1 MNSSSVLEVI
11 NLIGNTSST
20 KEKQQIIAEN
30 IYDDMFRRS
39 IEYALNPEKI
49 YGIITDTSWIT
60 ETGDNQFD
68 ESIFDLLDRLI
79 KRDLTGHAARD
90 AIIDKLKTLEPNSA
104 ELLVRIIRK
113 DLRGGFGDK
122 LVNKSYKNLI
132 PTYSYMR
139 CSLMKGSKIN
149 EFNWAKGI
157 YSQLKLDGMFT
168 NGNIMDGSFQFTS
181 RAGSIFPM
189 DGFKKIT
196 DSVAHLKGYQ
206 LHGELLVKENG
217 SIMERKKGN
226 GVLNSVLSGGT
237 FEDNQEPLYI
247 VWDIIPLEE
256 AKTKNKYKVPYSER
270 LSLLHSIVDSNP
282 LIEVVDYKICHSL
295 QECMDHAKEVML
307 IGQEGTVIK
316 SPDMI
321 WEDGTSKHQIKIKI
335 EFDCDLE
342 IVEILPGKIN
352 TKIEGRA
359 GSLKCRSSDGL
370 LEVNVTVKNEK
381 MRDNIDSNPSEWIGK
396 IVPIIANEIMTP
408 DDATKDVH
416 SLFLPRLA
424 EDNYRTDKFEADDLE
439 KIKISREEAIG

>member
-1 MNSSSVLEVI
+1 MNSSSVLEII
-11 NLIGNTSST
+11 NLIGNTPST
-20 KEKQQIIAEN
+20 KEKQQLIAEN
-30 IYDDMFRRS
+30 IHDDMFRRS

-68 ESIFDLLDRLI
+68 GSVFDLLDQLI
-79 KRDLTGHAARD
+79 KRELTGHAARD
-90 AIIDKLKTLEPNSA
+90 VIVDKLKTLEPLSA

-122 LVNKSYKNLI
+122 IVNKCYKNLI

-139 CSLMKGSKIN
+139 CSLMDGSKIN
-149 EFNWAKGI
+149 EFNWENGI
-157 YSQLKLDGMFT
+157 YSQLKLDGMFV

-181 RAGSIFPM
+181 RAGSVFPM

-217 SIMERKKGN
+217 AIMDRKKGN
-226 GVLNSVLSGGT
+226 GVLNSVLSGGS

-256 AKTKNKYKVPYSER
+256 AKSKNKYKVPYSER

-282 LIEVVDYKICHSL
+282 LIEVVDYKICYSL
-295 QECMDHAKEVML
+295 QECMLHAKEVML
-307 IGQEGTVIK
+307 SGQEGTVIK

-321 WEDGTSKHQIKIKI
+321 WEDGTSKYQIKIKV
-335 EFDCDLE
+335 EFECELV
-342 IVEILPGKIN
+342 ITEILPGKIN
-352 TKIEGRA
+352 SKIEGRA
-359 GSLKCRSSDGL
+359 GSLKCISSDEL

-381 MRDNIDSNPSEWIGK
+381 MRDAIDANPSDWIGR
-396 IVPIIANEIMTP
+396 IVTVRSNDVMVS
-408 DDATKDVH
+408 DDVKNKH
-416 SLFLPRLA
+416 SLFLPRLV
-424 EDNYRTDKFEADDLE
+424 EDTYRIDKSEADSYD
-439 KIKISREEAIG
+439 KILQLMKESIG